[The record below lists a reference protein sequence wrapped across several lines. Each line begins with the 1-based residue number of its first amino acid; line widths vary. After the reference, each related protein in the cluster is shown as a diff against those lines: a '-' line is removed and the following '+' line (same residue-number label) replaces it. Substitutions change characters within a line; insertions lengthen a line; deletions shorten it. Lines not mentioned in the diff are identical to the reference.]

1 MLASM
6 LPVSNDQNV
15 NADHLIQT
23 SQFKQRTKNQQW
35 NLLSKSL
42 ELYFLWLLS
51 MMVIYALMF
60 AVLLSIRRSKRSQK
74 TTGNRERKEHEQ
86 TSSNTVISI
95 NDKDLYPILNLAGD
109 QSSFYLKYLDVD
121 KISQSK
127 SQDSRQARKTKDRK
141 DMLADITGDRP

>member
-60 AVLLSIRRSKRSQK
+60 AILLSIRRSKRSQK

>member
-23 SQFKQRTKNQQW
+23 SQFKQHTKNQQW